1 MSAPEVS
8 RSFVLLAVLL
18 LPAFGCGGSEEES
31 TLPSDSREANPM
43 GQVVDLALEPAT
55 PATIAEHVR
64 AKARVLAR
72 REYSGRDTQLPASL
86 ANLDYSDYRS
96 IRYRPAA
103 ALWKDASPFEV
114 QLLPRGGLFSEAVQL
129 HVVGS
134 EQILEM
140 PFDPTLFSF
149 EGRSAQATQED
160 RAALGYSGFRVH
172 YPLNRPE
179 VADEIVVFQGASY
192 FRLLGPGHVHGLS
205 SRGLAIDIG
214 EYAGEE
220 FPDFIEF
227 WLVEPSAGDRTLV
240 FYALLDSPSV
250 TGAYRFEL
258 EPGPETVLHVSARL
272 FARHDVNKLGVA
284 PLSSM
289 FLYGPNEAWNYDD
302 FRPEVH
308 DSDGLMMLTRVGEW
322 IWRPL
327 ANRQDVRVTA
337 LRDGEPQGF
346 GLAQRARN
354 FDQYLDLETSYHRR
368 PSEWVER
375 VGGDWGVGGVELLEA
390 PTDSEFSDNVAVSWV
405 PDRPFRAGDERYYE
419 YRLVTF
425 NNRLD
430 HQTLAQVQ
438 RTRIGWD
445 ALPGAAAPPPVSQ
458 RRVVVDFSSGG
469 QVDDRTVGVEAAVV
483 EAVIDVS
490 AGEVSDVRTSPL
502 PDEAGWRV
510 SFRLSPAGSEPAD
523 MRLHLVRD
531 KTRVSESWSYVW
543 YPEGRRIPTN

>member
-8 RSFVLLAVLL
+8 RSFVFLAVLL
-18 LPAFGCGGSEEES
+18 LPAFGCGVSEEES

-55 PATIAEHVR
+55 PGTIAEHVR
-64 AKARVLAR
+64 AKARVLAG

-134 EQILEM
+134 EQVLEM

-220 FPDFIEF
+220 FPDFTEF

-258 EPGPETVLHVSARL
+258 EPGTETALHVSARL

-289 FLYGPNEAWNYDD
+289 FLYGPNEARNYDD

-375 VGGDWGVGGVELLEA
+375 VGGDWGVGGVELL
-390 PTDSEFSDNVAVSWV
+390 
-405 PDRPFRAGDERYYE
+405 
-419 YRLVTF
+419 
-425 NNRLD
+425 
-430 HQTLAQVQ
+430 
-438 RTRIGWD
+438 
-445 ALPGAAAPPPVSQ
+445 GAAAPPPVSQ

-523 MRLHLVRD
+523 MRLHLVRG

>member
-1 MSAPEVS
+1 
-8 RSFVLLAVLL
+8 
-18 LPAFGCGGSEEES
+18 
-31 TLPSDSREANPM
+31 
-43 GQVVDLALEPAT
+43 
-55 PATIAEHVR
+55 
-64 AKARVLAR
+64 
-72 REYSGRDTQLPASL
+72 
-86 ANLDYSDYRS
+86 
-96 IRYRPAA
+96 
-103 ALWKDASPFEV
+103 
-114 QLLPRGGLFSEAVQL
+114 
-129 HVVGS
+129 
-134 EQILEM
+134 
-140 PFDPTLFSF
+140 
-149 EGRSAQATQED
+149 
-160 RAALGYSGFRVH
+160 
-172 YPLNRPE
+172 
-179 VADEIVVFQGASY
+179 
-192 FRLLGPGHVHGLS
+192 
-205 SRGLAIDIG
+205 
-214 EYAGEE
+214 
-220 FPDFIEF
+220 
-227 WLVEPSAGDRTLV
+227 
-240 FYALLDSPSV
+240 
-250 TGAYRFEL
+250 
-258 EPGPETVLHVSARL
+258 
-272 FARHDVNKLGVA
+272 
-284 PLSSM
+284 
-289 FLYGPNEAWNYDD
+289 
-302 FRPEVH
+302 
-308 DSDGLMMLTRVGEW
+308 MMLTRVGEW

-543 YPEGRRIPTN
+543 YPDGRRIPIN